1 MLLLYLEEHPYAEIS
16 EILGITVTN
25 LTTKI
30 NRLKERLRSLR
41 GERTWNSM
49 S

>member
-1 MLLLYLEEHPYAEIS
+1 MLLLYLEERRYAEIS
-16 EILGITVTN
+16 EILGITTTN

-30 NRLKERLRSLR
+30 NRLKERLRCLR

-49 S
+49 N